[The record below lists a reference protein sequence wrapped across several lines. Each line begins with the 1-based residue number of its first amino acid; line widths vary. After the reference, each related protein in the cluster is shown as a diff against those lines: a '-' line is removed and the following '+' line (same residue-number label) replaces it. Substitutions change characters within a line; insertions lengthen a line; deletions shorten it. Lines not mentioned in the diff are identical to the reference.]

1 MEQIDKDQHGA
12 DAGPIDYS
20 LYRTFWDLQRYFREH
35 ELAVQSADSWEK
47 FVRLLA
53 LERCS

>member
-12 DAGPIDYS
+12 DAGPIDYN

-35 ELAVQSADSWEK
+35 ELAVKSADSWEK
-47 FVRLLA
+47 FVRLLG
-53 LERCS
+53 S